1 MYGNGLTVL
10 VSKRFE
16 GPESTPVESER
27 WWLAMAR
34 HKKGHPVRGIS
45 SSTPII
51 TIGAPMNRNSNDAAS
66 DTPTTMNTSAIAT
79 SHTFGCLVGAL
90 MRQTP
95 PLATS
100 P

>member
-1 MYGNGLTVL
+1 MYGNSLTML
-10 VSKRFE
+10 VSKRFQ
-16 GPESTPVESER
+16 GPESPPVESER
-27 WWLAMAR
+27 WWLEMES
-34 HKKGHPVRGIS
+34 GQVDRGIN

-66 DTPTTMNTSAIAT
+66 DTPTTMSTSAIAT
-79 SHTFGCLVGAL
+79 SHTSGCLVGAL